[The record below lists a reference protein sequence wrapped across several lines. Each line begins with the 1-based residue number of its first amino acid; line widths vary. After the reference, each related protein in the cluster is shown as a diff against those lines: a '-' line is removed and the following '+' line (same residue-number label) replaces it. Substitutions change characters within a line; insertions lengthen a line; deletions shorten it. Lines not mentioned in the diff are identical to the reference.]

1 MKTDD
6 LHRRYMYLPE
16 STWAALYSLAKQHD
30 TNVSSIIKMGLT
42 ALGTNNND
50 KTN

>member
-6 LHRRYMYLPE
+6 LERRYMYLPK
-16 STWAALYSLAKQHD
+16 SAWSALYALAKQHD

-50 KTN
+50 KTK